1 MKIKKL
7 LALFLSFILAFS
19 CITVVPFTATAEEA
33 TPVATETEDAVFI
46 GKAPENHIA
55 NVFIPLTARNTMAD
69 GSGIA
74 LTDDHY
80 FKVTFKAEMLS
91 GDKPIMGYV
100 RTNYGGT
107 EKTYSE
113 QNYVDNTDTDT
124 DGDFLYTKYD
134 ASTGLFEGIF
144 MATVSDNYDHCTD
157 DKGQGKRWG
166 YLTIGNAEHNGNWHG
181 EYNYDVS
188 FIMSDIEVKY
198 YDTSTKTVS
207 GDNLVPDFSDDSIDF
222 NGTYFHRSN
231 GCTEWDCF
239 YYSKANKW
247 HIDSSPEHINHI
259 QVPVDYNTSAN
270 YNASNFVQTAET
282 DYTREYYTN
291 ANYSDLYFEKLDASS
306 DKGFA
311 IIESG
316 DLNKKVIVI
325 DANHEGEPDDRT
337 YEGYYTPARNRKA
350 NVFIPLSLAQYTL
363 NVAQTPSTS
372 YIVKVTVKA
381 KILEG
386 EGYPVLGRVWADK
399 TNTGGN
405 GSGTGSEGLG
415 KCANNLAA
423 GTYYN
428 NSEHEKYYDANSN
441 LLSYSYNPETEELIG
456 YLRMVSG
463 NSNGA
468 SVWGNNEIL
477 TVGNAENAYY
487 RAGCY
492 DSTEFNSSFA
502 ISDVKID
509 VYKDGSDSGY
519 QMGELVAEDIALD
532 FYADNIDT
540 TTTWQYVN
548 LNASSTNNNS
558 TQGSSHAKD
567 ILRASQKTWS
577 VDGAVGLVH
586 AYNYTE
592 CFAKHT
598 LTHHEATDT
607 TREYYSCSCGKNYAD
622 AYANEQITDTS
633 ATKQMLVVQAAGEKM
648 AQTFIP
654 LKLRGYGGNG
664 QFIFKT
670 KLKALGADA
679 EPVLNLYIARPDG
692 EVGGATVDSDCKI
705 FSQSYDK
712 ETGEFTAIIQVWRPA
727 NYNNPLNRKHY
738 CYEEPTTG
746 NNFLFVLGNM
756 KKVND
761 GGSDNKYYTSFAF
774 TEPEF
779 YRIKSSSDTTLV
791 DGVNLMAPI
800 TDKTVDFEGEYTLV
814 GFTSTYFTNTYNSP
828 MTAPTNKWGC
838 FGNGVGK
845 IIACDVPNGFFEGTA
860 DPANMVQLLGAE
872 NNRAINYQTYLEP
885 GATYQLDIDYRAFGG
900 AIAQILPRYASGSS
914 YEDAVVTTTAAN
926 SDNTHYSVQFT
937 MPSDARKSYN
947 GNFIL
952 YLGQTWPTKRN
963 ASIYF
968 SGVTLRKVTNGVL
981 GENIVLNGDF
991 NYTDNSI
998 VTKDDFADKL
1008 ITWSN
1013 DGNLGTQVQTMD
1025 VPNGF
1030 FNGDATWDDNIV
1042 LKYSG
1047 GDWNELR
1054 FKVQLEADTT
1064 YRLTYNYRGVGD
1076 LPTFDTEGTGSVTVN
1091 DLGST
1096 SNGKYL
1102 QTYELTTSADKTA
1115 RDDTTPNTT
1124 IKLKFGVDSAD
1135 KAIYIANVK
1144 LHKVVDGEI
1153 IGTNLVGHLNPMIDT
1168 TSDIEFDI
1176 AGDDAISLTRGFA
1189 QGWLSTKA
1197 VKASLISVED
1207 DFFNVVPFAQL
1218 RAELR
1223 DMLLNITTVV
1233 EGPDTNTNNDTEVD
1247 ICDLVY
1253 MKNVQDRKAAGT
1265 NYSGADDLYDEIM
1278 SAGNTTITDTSKV
1291 YYVSSTDSN
1300 AKDATGN
1307 RLSGYYGTESKP
1319 FKTLDFALEQ
1329 VGSKSGYTILL
1340 ERGSEFRTPVASEYG
1355 FVIPSNT
1362 TLGAYG
1368 DVTKAKPVIIGSNK
1382 NYADS
1387 TSTWTNVGGNVWS
1400 AQVVSSSSKH
1410 DVNIPGNV
1418 YFFNSYNDDEPAVI
1432 GTVIKDGHRFTDMNQ
1447 MTTEGDI
1454 FITGGLNDAG
1464 NFILTKDNF
1473 DGKVYVYCDQNPA
1486 TKYGRIEV
1494 AEKHDVIFLERDT
1507 TNVTI
1512 DNVDVKFG
1520 GGHGINARI
1529 SSNVTITN
1537 CEVGYMG
1544 GAPLHEEVFGNG
1556 IQFGQNASNI
1566 TVNNCYIHDCYDAG
1580 LTFQAWQVTDTTNP
1594 EYVAQPSFADINFTN
1609 NLITNNYYN
1618 IEFFTVGT
1626 SDYKVGASYNYNGE
1640 MKNIN
1645 ISGNI
1650 LRFAGNCWAVT
1661 QRVGGEEIGLY
1672 RCANICVTQDAYY
1685 INTSNLNIVN
1695 NIFDGTKSSH
1705 IYWTWDDVTANVDK
1719 TSHVGL
1725 TISGN
1730 SYYQYLGA
1738 QDSRVMH
1745 FGNTSKYDYV
1755 SSLVGLEKS
1764 VEKVDSSPKQ
1774 IAWLDDIPF
1783 DE

>member
-7 LALFLSFILAFS
+7 LALLLSFVLAFS
-19 CITVVPFTATAEEA
+19 CISVVPFTAVAEEA
-33 TPVATETEDAVFI
+33 TPVATETEDAIFI
-46 GKAPENHIA
+46 GKATEKQLT
-55 NVFIPLTARNTMAD
+55 NVFIPLNARNTKAD
-69 GSGIA
+69 GTGTD
-74 LTDDHY
+74 LVDDHY
-80 FKVTFKAEMLS
+80 FKVTFKAKMLS
-91 GDKPIMGYV
+91 GDKPIMGFV
-100 RTNYGGT
+100 RTNYGAKGSYT
-107 EKTYSE
+107 E
-113 QNYVDNTDTDT
+113 QGWVDNTDTDT
-124 DGDFLYTKYD
+124 DGDFLYTSYD
-134 ASTGLFEGIF
+134 ETTGIFEGIF
-144 MATVSDNYDHCTD
+144 KATVSDNYDHNKD
-157 DKGQGKRWG
+157 DKGQGNRWG
-166 YLTIGNAEHNGNWHG
+166 FLTIGNAEHNDSWHG
-181 EYNYDVS
+181 EYNYNVS

-198 YDTSTKTVS
+198 YDTSTGEVS
-207 GDNLVPDFSDDSIDF
+207 GDSIVPSFSDESIDF
-222 NGTYFHRSN
+222 KGTYFHRSN
-231 GCTEWDCF
+231 SKEAGTEYYDGF
-239 YYSKANKW
+239 YYATANKW
-247 HIDSSPEHINHI
+247 HIDTSPKNVKHIE
-259 QVPVDYNTSAN
+259 VPVDYNTSAH
-270 YNASNFVQTAET
+270 YNAGNFTQTAET
-282 DYTREYYTN
+282 DYTREFYTN
-291 ANYSDLYFEKLDASS
+291 ANYSDLYFEKLTDSN

-311 IIESG
+311 VITSDDI
-316 DLNKKVIVI
+316 NKKVIII
-325 DANHEGEPDDRT
+325 DANHENESDNRT
-337 YEGYYTPARNRKA
+337 YESGYKPSRNRKA
-350 NVFIPLSLAQYTL
+350 NIFIPLSLTQYVNPVNG
-363 NVAQTPSTS
+363 NVGDPSNQQCV
-372 YIVKVTVKA
+372 VKVTVKV
-381 KILEG
+381 KVLEG
-386 EGYPVLGRVWADK
+386 DAPPVLGRVVGNDNGAV
-399 TNTGGN
+399 GN
-405 GSGTGSEGLG
+405 GAGTCSEGLG
-415 KCANNLAA
+415 KMANNKTADGSFS
-423 GTYYN
+423 GTWFN
-428 NSEHEKYYDANSN
+428 NSEHEKYYDSN
-441 LLSYSYNPETEELIG
+441 GSLLTYSYNPETEELVG
-456 YLRMVSG
+456 YLRMKSG
-463 NSNGA
+463 DA
-468 SVWGNNEIL
+468 WYTSVWGVNEVL
-477 TVGNAENAYY
+477 TVGNAENIYTKHT
-487 RAGCY
+487 Y
-492 DSTEFNSSFA
+492 DSTEFNCSYA
-502 ISDVKID
+502 ISDVKVD
-509 VYKDGSDSGY
+509 VYKATSPNY
-519 QMGELVAEDIALD
+519 TMGQLIATDIAPD

-548 LNASSTNNNS
+548 YNGGSYSSNS
-558 TQGSSHAKD
+558 KD
-567 ILRASQKTWS
+567 IIRASQKLWS
-577 VDGAVGLVH
+577 VDGAPGLVH
-586 AYNYTE
+586 AYDYTE

-633 ATKQMLVVQAAGEKM
+633 ATKQMIVVQAAGEKM

-679 EPVLNLYIARPDG
+679 EPVLNLYIARDKG
-692 EVGGATVDSDCKI
+692 QVGGATVDGDCKVV
-705 FSQSYDK
+705 SQSYDK
-712 ETGEFTAIIQVWRPA
+712 ATGEFTAIIQVWRPS
-727 NYNNPLNRKHY
+727 NYNNPHSRPHY
-738 CYEEPTTG
+738 CYDEPTTG

-756 KKVND
+756 KKVNN

-774 TEPEF
+774 TEPEL
-779 YRIKSSSDTTLV
+779 YRIKSSSDTTMV
-791 DGVNLMAPI
+791 DGINLMSPI
-800 TDKTVDFEGEYTLV
+800 TDKTVDFESEYQISD
-814 GFTSTYFTNTYNSP
+814 FTSNYFSNTYSSP

-838 FGNGVGK
+838 FGNGTNK
-845 IIACDVPNGFFEGTA
+845 IFACDVPNGFFEGEA
-860 DPANMVQLLGAE
+860 DPAQMLQLLGDD

-885 GATYQLDIDYRAFGG
+885 GATYQLDIDYRAYGG
-900 AIAQILPRYASGSS
+900 AAAQILPRYASGSS
-914 YEDAVVTTTAAN
+914 YTDATMTTTAAN
-926 SDNTHYSVQFT
+926 VDGSHYSAQFT

-947 GNFIL
+947 GNFML

-963 ASIYF
+963 TSIYF
-968 SGVTLRKVTNGVL
+968 ANVKLRKVTDGVL
-981 GENIVLNGDF
+981 GENIIMNGEF

-998 VTKDDFADKL
+998 INTNNISDNL
-1008 ITWSN
+1008 ITWAT
-1013 DGNLGTQVQTMD
+1013 DGKLGTQAKTMSIPD
-1025 VPNGF
+1025 GF
-1030 FNGDATWDDNIV
+1030 FTGDATWPENIV

-1115 RDDTTPNTT
+1115 RDDTQTNTT

-1153 IGTNLVGHLNPMIDT
+1153 VGTNLVGHLNPMIDN
-1168 TSDIEFDI
+1168 TSDIKFDI
-1176 AGDDAISLTRGFA
+1176 AGDDALSLTRGFA
-1189 QGWLSTKA
+1189 QGWLSSKA

-1223 DMLLNITTVV
+1223 DMLLNVTTVV
-1233 EGPDTNTNNDTEVD
+1233 EGPDTNTNNDSAVD

-1253 MKNVQDRKAAGT
+1253 MKNVHDRKEAGT

-1278 SAGNTTITDTSKV
+1278 SAGNTAITDTSKV
-1291 YYVSSTDSN
+1291 YYVSNSGTNS
-1300 AKDATGN
+1300 
-1307 RLSGYYGTESKP
+1307 RLSVQGKSEDRPY
-1319 FKTLDFALEQ
+1319 KTLQYALER
-1329 VGSKSGYTILL
+1329 VGTKTGYTILL
-1340 ERGSEFRTPVASEYG
+1340 KRGEEFRTEEGSEFG
-1355 FVIPSNT
+1355 FVIPSGT

-1368 DVTKAKPVIIGSNK
+1368 TGDKPVIIGSNK
-1382 NYADS
+1382 NYA
-1387 TSTWTNVGGNVWS
+1387 TATWTNEGGNVWS

-1418 YFFNSYNDDEPAVI
+1418 YFFNSYDDEEPALI
-1432 GTVIKDGHRFTDMNQ
+1432 GTVIKDGHRFTDMSQ

-1454 FITGGLNDAG
+1454 YITGGLNDAG
-1464 NFILTKDNF
+1464 NFVLTKDNF
-1473 DGKVYVYCDQNPA
+1473 DGKIYVYCDQNPA

-1494 AEKHDVIFLERDT
+1494 AEKHDVIFLARDT

-1580 LTFQAWQVTDTTNP
+1580 LTFQAWQVTDKSSD
-1594 EYVAQPSFADINFTN
+1594 EYVEKPSFSDINFTN

-1618 IEFFTVGT
+1618 IELFTVGT

-1650 LRFAGNCWAVT
+1650 LRFAGDCWAYA
-1661 QRVGGEEIGLY
+1661 QRVGGEESGLY
-1672 RCANICVTQDAYY
+1672 RCANICVTKNAYY
-1685 INTSNLNIVN
+1685 INTSNFNIVN
-1695 NIFDGTKSSH
+1695 NIFDGTVSSH
-1705 IYWTWDDVTANVDK
+1705 LYWTWKEVTAPLTDEQRAN
-1719 TSHVGL
+1719 HVGL

-1738 QDSRVMH
+1738 KDSRVMM
-1745 FGNTSKYDYV
+1745 FGDTSSYDYA
-1755 SSLVGLEKS
+1755 SSLAGLEKS
-1764 VEKVDSSPKQ
+1764 VENVDSNPKT
-1774 IAWLDDIPF
+1774 IAWLDTIP
-1783 DE
+1783 